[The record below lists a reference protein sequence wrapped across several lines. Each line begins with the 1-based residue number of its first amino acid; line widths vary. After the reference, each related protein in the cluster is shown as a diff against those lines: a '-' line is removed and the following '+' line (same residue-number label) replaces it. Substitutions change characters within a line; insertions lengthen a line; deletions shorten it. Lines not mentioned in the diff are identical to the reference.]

1 MSIFLIFL
9 FAAPFIGGVLALT
22 LSGFKPAN
30 LKLFLSFSGAFLFGI
45 TILKIIPEV
54 FINTT
59 VDANLGIYILAG
71 FFFQIILEQFTK
83 GKEHG
88 HLHIHAGHKAYHSF
102 PWVLFLSLS
111 LHSFIEGMPLSE
123 ASFLDENSKQSL
135 LFGIALHEAPAAFAL
150 MSVLKTEIKNK
161 TIIWLTL
168 ISYSLMPIAG
178 IFCSNMFIGT
188 SIVEENLI
196 FQKLMAVVV
205 GTFLHI
211 STTILFENSE
221 NHRYSL
227 LRIISIMVG
236 TSLAC
241 ITLL

>member
-1 MSIFLIFL
+1 MNLFLIFL

-22 LSGFKPAN
+22 LSGFKHAN

-54 FINTT
+54 FSNAT
-59 VDANLGIYILAG
+59 VDSNLGVYILAG

-83 GKEHG
+83 GIEHG
-88 HLHIHAGHKAYHSF
+88 HLHLHPGHKAYHSF

-111 LHSFIEGMPLSE
+111 LHSFIEGMPLSN
-123 ASFLDENSKQSL
+123 ASFLDIESKRSL

-150 MSVLKTEIKNK
+150 ISVLKSELKNK
-161 TIIWLTL
+161 LVLWFALL
-168 ISYSLMPIAG
+168 GYSVMPIAG
-178 IFCSNMFIGT
+178 IFCSNMLAGN
-188 SIVEENLI
+188 SLVDENLI
-196 FQKLMAVVV
+196 FQKLMAIVV

-221 NHRYSL
+221 NHRYSMF
-227 LRIISIMVG
+227 RIISILVG
-236 TSLAC
+236 TALAC
-241 ITLL
+241 ITLI